1 MGALKPDRAAQR
13 CGRREETMR
22 LSELIAREA
31 MVIPLGSTER
41 KAVLTELVTA
51 LQQAGGVKK
60 KNIEALVGALL
71 ARERRGSTGYGKGVA
86 VPHVQHAAAEKLV
99 ATVGLSPDG
108 VDFDA
113 LDRAPV
119 HSFILLVGPPT
130 KTEPFQEAMN
140 VVWRHLQADNFRRFL
155 RQAKT
160 AQDVVELIAET
171 DDALGLK

>member
-1 MGALKPDRAAQR
+1 
-13 CGRREETMR
+13 MR
-22 LSELIAREA
+22 LSDLIARDA
-31 MVIPLGSTER
+31 MAIPLAAVER
-41 KAVLTELVTA
+41 KAVLTELVA
-51 LQQAGGVKK
+51 AMQKVGAIKK
-60 KNIEALVGALL
+60 KNVETMVTALL
-71 ARERRGSTGYGKGVA
+71 TRERRGSTGYGKGVA

-130 KTEPFQEAMN
+130 KTESFQEAMN

-155 RQAKT
+155 RQARS
-160 AQDVVELIAET
+160 ADEVAELIAET
-171 DDALGLK
+171 DDALGLT